1 MQNAFWNRLIRFCGV
16 YGKVKRLY
24 AESTSGPWIETYR
37 WIRESM
43 AQLSTARLRYSSK
56 GGHNNAVNIASLQ
69 ILTHNLYKHLNFQ
82 EITCLILSPSV
93 MLPLPDL
100 HYHWFS
106 VQASAWNAGDPGLI
120 PGSGRSPGE
129 GNGNPLQYSC
139 LENPTERGAW

>member
-1 MQNAFWNRLIRFCGV
+1 
-16 YGKVKRLY
+16 
-24 AESTSGPWIETYR
+24 
-37 WIRESM
+37 M

-100 HYHWFS
+100 HYH
-106 VQASAWNAGDPGLI
+106 
-120 PGSGRSPGE
+120 
-129 GNGNPLQYSC
+129 
-139 LENPTERGAW
+139 